1 MRYLLRYS
9 NWLLLESEET
19 LGYPWNLRPDL
30 GSLGERLVRMARRGD
45 YGDKSRVA
53 RNPETPPYYLEEL
66 STVDQEEK
74 RLDVSDIVIQV
85 AQNPNTPAKALHRLA
100 GHEDVR
106 VQLGVANNPNV
117 SEETLWELGHND
129 LFQLRYAVA
138 RNPKCSSRLLM
149 ALSEDPTDTVIEMA
163 LRHPNM
169 PIDRLQSFAD
179 SPAISNEWK
188 GSIAGNPSSTPEV
201 LMSIWKKTKFS
212 LVLLKLI
219 ANPNC
224 PLSILVR
231 ESRSLIDR
239 HREAAQDRL
248 GKIFFKDPS
257 AREEA
262 HRIETALDLGIDPD
276 EEVDRSGDFLK
287 DIDI

>member
-1 MRYLLRYS
+1 MRYLLRYG

-19 LGYPWNLRPDL
+19 RNNPRDIIPDPD
-30 GSLGERLVRMARRGD
+30 SMAERMVSAARRGG
-45 YGDKSRVA
+45 YGIKAQVA
-53 RNPETPPYYLEEL
+53 SDPKTLPYYLEEL
-66 STVDQEEK
+66 STIDQEEK
-74 RLDVSDIVIQV
+74 RLDVSDIMIRV
-85 AQNPNTPAKALHRLA
+85 AQNPNTPVKVLDRLA

-106 VQLGVANNPNV
+106 VQLGVANNLSV
-117 SEETLWELGHND
+117 SEETLWELGHSE
-129 LFQLRYAVA
+129 LFQLRYAAA
-138 RNPKCSSRLLM
+138 RNPKCSAELLM
-149 ALSEDPTDTVIEMA
+149 FLSEDPIDTVIEMA

-179 SPAISNEWK
+179 SLNISNEWK
-188 GSIAGNPSSTPEV
+188 AAIAINPSSTPDV
-201 LMSIWKKTKFS
+201 LRSVWKKTKFS
-212 LVLLKLI
+212 PVILKLI
-219 ANPNC
+219 DNPNC
-224 PLSILVR
+224 PLSILVM

-248 GKIFFKDPS
+248 EKIFFKDPS

>member
-1 MRYLLRYS
+1 MGYLLRYD

-19 LGYPWNLRPDL
+19 RDNPWDLRPDL
-30 GSLGERLVRMARRGD
+30 GSLGDRIVRMARNSD
-45 YGDKSRVA
+45 LSIKAQAA
-53 RNPETPPYYLEEL
+53 RNPDTPPYYLEEL
-66 STVDQEEK
+66 STIDQEEK
-74 RLDVSDIVIQV
+74 KLDVSDVMISV
-85 AQNPNTPAKALHRLA
+85 ARNPNTPARVLDRLA

-106 VQLGVANNPNV
+106 VQLGVANNTNV
-117 SEETLWELGHND
+117 PQKTLWNLGHD
-129 LFQLRYAVA
+129 ELFQLRYAVA
-138 RNPKCSSRLLM
+138 RNPNCSPKLLM
-149 ALSEDPTDTVIEMA
+149 VLSEDPTDTVIEMA

-179 SPAISNEWK
+179 SLNISNEWK
-188 GSIAGNPSSTPEV
+188 GSIASNPSATPDV
-201 LMSIWKKTKFS
+201 LTSLWKKTKFS
-212 LVLLKLI
+212 LVLLKII
-219 ANPNC
+219 AHPNC

-248 GKIFFKDPS
+248 GRIFFKEPS

-262 HRIETALDLGIDPD
+262 ERIEAMLDLGLDPD
-276 EEVDRSGDFLK
+276 EQVDRPEDFLK